1 MKKPTDDLLKSL
13 QNAPSFDDYLNE
25 NSDNLLFDSL
35 PDWIEYHM
43 LRKGLKKA
51 DVIRRSGIQ
60 RNYAYQVINGT
71 RHPSRDTLIMLCFG
85 LELTLDDANQILK
98 KNAFPA
104 LYPRDLRDSVIIFG
118 LTHRYSIV
126 ELDMLLE
133 EKGLKEMIKD
143 PEQSQAS
150 V

>member
-1 MKKPTDDLLKSL
+1 MKKPTDELLKNL

-35 PDWIEYHM
+35 TDWIEYHL

-51 DVIRRSGIQ
+51 DVIRRSGIV
-60 RNYAYQVINGT
+60 RTFGYQVINGK

-85 LELTLDDANQILK
+85 LELTLDETNQILK

-118 LTHRYSIV
+118 LTHNYDIV
-126 ELDMLLE
+126 SLDMLLE
-133 EKGLKEMIKD
+133 EKGLRVMIK
-143 PEQSQAS
+143 EK
-150 V
+150 